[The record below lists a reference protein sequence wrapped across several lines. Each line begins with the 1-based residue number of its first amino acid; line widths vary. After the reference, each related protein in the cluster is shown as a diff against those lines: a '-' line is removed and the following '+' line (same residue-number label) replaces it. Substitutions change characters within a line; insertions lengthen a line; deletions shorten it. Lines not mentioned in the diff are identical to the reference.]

1 VLHKCDEC
9 ASIPAQLHQMLEGS
23 LNMANH
29 PEENTALK
37 LCQKTEEREKAAYN
51 RLKTELG

>member
-1 VLHKCDEC
+1 
-9 ASIPAQLHQMLEGS
+9 MLEGS